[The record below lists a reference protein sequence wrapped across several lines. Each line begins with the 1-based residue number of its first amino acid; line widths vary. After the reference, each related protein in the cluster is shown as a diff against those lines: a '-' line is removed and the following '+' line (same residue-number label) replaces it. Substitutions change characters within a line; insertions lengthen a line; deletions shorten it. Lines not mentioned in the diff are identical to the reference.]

1 MVSRLTNYYDQRT
14 SFFFLVLLS
23 NNHFCRFNE
32 QNHIFFSDEIENQEI
47 RWNEKVKPKKKRCLF
62 VSFIRIIW
70 FRSKSNGVSALEQH
84 KQDLAE
90 LEKVDPEFF
99 KFLKK
104 EDAGLLNFDVDDDD
118 ESIPDDDPE
127 SRTHQL
133 PEQLEEM
140 ENMSDEDGE
149 ELSKEERQQVTTEM
163 IDKWSN
169 QLQVNNNKFQTTN
182 FFSIRFFQT
191 ENSTS
196 IEHDS
201 IGNSSLWLC
210 CSISLWRQW
219 YFRWAREEKEKKT
232 G

>member
-1 MVSRLTNYYDQRT
+1 M
-14 SFFFLVLLS
+14 
-23 NNHFCRFNE
+23 
-32 QNHIFFSDEIENQEI
+32 
-47 RWNEKVKPKKKRCLF
+47 
-62 VSFIRIIW
+62 
-70 FRSKSNGVSALEQH
+70 
-84 KQDLAE
+84 
-90 LEKVDPEFF
+90 
-99 KFLKK
+99 KK

-210 CSISLWRQW
+210 CSISLWRQ
-219 YFRWAREEKEKKT
+219 
-232 G
+232 